1 MLDEL
6 HWKVHLVKQKA
17 EGGGGGGKEGD
28 GGSDNNLE
36 ALVMLASEGKL
47 GLSVLVE
54 TILLP
59 GAGGLNQGRRSC

>member
-1 MLDEL
+1 
-6 HWKVHLVKQKA
+6 
-17 EGGGGGGKEGD
+17 
-28 GGSDNNLE
+28 
-36 ALVMLASEGKL
+36 MLASEGKL